1 MAYGT
6 LTHHV
11 AWNDDNAERKEVRGH
26 TCLPPLGH
34 GRLLRKP
41 EWVFSLP
48 SRWPFWEEHFA
59 PSVRGKHQAFYK
71 DPLKRPPFSW
81 ISKSISF
88 PLTFRDT
95 LNNTRWE
102 MIDLASW
109 KFKFELL
116 PNSRLLFQGKIGRFS
131 KGCGEPLTVTGCD
144 CWLLFSIPW
153 EMTVMMSH
161 SGAWC
166 LCVCLCARKRESL
179 THKGTLFFYYW
190 CYHYLYLGEHSFSA
204 RCHIWDLCLG

>member
-1 MAYGT
+1 MFKWWILWYVSYISID
-6 LTHHV
+6 LLKKIPF
-11 AWNDDNAERKEVRGH
+11 RKI
-26 TCLPPLGH
+26 CLNVKKNPIVH
-34 GRLLRKP
+34 G
-41 EWVFSLP
+41 F
-48 SRWPFWEEHFA
+48 
-59 PSVRGKHQAFYK
+59 PSVPEPRIVPYMWGN
-71 DPLKRPPFSW
+71 W
-81 ISKSISF
+81 INI
-88 PLTFRDT
+88 
-95 LNNTRWE
+95 
-102 MIDLASW
+102 IDLASW